1 MQEDDSVMGVKE
13 IESARMGDDTSEI
26 EASYIKS
33 VSSPKTE
40 AITLKDDQRTALDS
54 FVDSLKPV
62 VNEMHVHP
70 SSPNSSQSE
79 DDAATKIQAGF
90 RGYRVRKQMRQGRSG
105 SSQGSSTGV
114 GSSSGGSQ
122 TQRSPRVSKKGT
134 LEDKSAAKIQAGV
147 RGFLVRKRQ
156 KVAADAATKI
166 QASFRGFK
174 TRKDLKSTTKKDK

>member
-1 MQEDDSVMGVKE
+1 MGQF
-13 IESARMGDDTSEI
+13 A
-26 EASYIKS
+26 
-33 VSSPKTE
+33 PQPE

-105 SSQGSSTGV
+105 SGSGSSCGG
-114 GSSSGGSQ
+114 GSSSGSQ
-122 TQRSPRVSKKGT
+122 AQRSPRVSKKVT

-147 RGFLVRKRQ
+147 RGYLVRKRQ
-156 KVAADAATKI
+156 KVATDAATKI

>member
-1 MQEDDSVMGVKE
+1 MGQF
-13 IESARMGDDTSEI
+13 A
-26 EASYIKS
+26 
-33 VSSPKTE
+33 PQPE

-105 SSQGSSTGV
+105 SGS
-114 GSSSGGSQ
+114 GSSSGGGSCSGSQ
-122 TQRSPRVSKKGT
+122 AQRSPRVSKKVT

-147 RGFLVRKRQ
+147 RGYLVRKRQ
-156 KVAADAATKI
+156 KVATDAATKI